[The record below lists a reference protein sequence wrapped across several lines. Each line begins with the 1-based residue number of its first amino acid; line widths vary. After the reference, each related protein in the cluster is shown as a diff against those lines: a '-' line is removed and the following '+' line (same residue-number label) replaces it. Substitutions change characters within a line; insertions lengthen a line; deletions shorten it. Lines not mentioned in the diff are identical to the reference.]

1 MRFSIPPVSLEALAD
16 LWGETQA
23 FLILQLIRGTLVN
36 EVVCLEVEILFWGW
50 GRGRGSQQVLTEEGV
65 REGRSSQNTGP
76 ASNEQPCLQLIK
88 RQHFTI
94 T

>member
-1 MRFSIPPVSLEALAD
+1 M
-16 LWGETQA
+16 GENSA

-50 GRGRGSQQVLTEEGV
+50 GRGKGRPQVLVVEGV
-65 REGRSSQNTGP
+65 YERRASQNGSP
-76 ASNEQPCLQLIK
+76 ASNEQPRLQLIK

-94 T
+94 TEM